1 MRPHDSAQSTT
12 SSNERSP
19 ARIIQLETWRCER
32 NEALFDLAR
41 TGRSPMRWDVVVL
54 RLTTDTGLR
63 GHATAL
69 AARSSVVTQA
79 LLHETI
85 APVVVGRRVTERE
98 AIWHEL
104 WTIDRHLTFFPVYLP
119 GPVDVA
125 LWDLAAQNAGL
136 PLYQFIGE
144 YRTALPAYASSLFLP
159 SADAYVEQLHA
170 YAARGFRAYTAHP
183 PGPWRTD
190 MSVHRALRQAAGPE
204 FVLMSD
210 PVADYS
216 LEEAIRVGRDLEAL
230 NYHWFEEPFR
240 DFELQKC
247 AKLCAALDIPI
258 AGTETT
264 RGGPW
269 GVAQAIAQNA
279 VDIVRADVSWKA
291 GITGTLKIAH
301 LAEAH
306 GMRCEIHCTTMGVM
320 DIANLHVSCAIRN
333 CEFFEL
339 LVPEEP
345 FRFPMKD
352 AYPIDTDGVA
362 HVPKRPGL
370 GIDLDWD
377 AIDRTCVEHKVT
389 RE

>member
-1 MRPHDSAQSTT
+1 MSGKNNHPVITAV
-12 SSNERSP
+12 
-19 ARIIQLETWRCER
+19 ETWRCER
-32 NEALFDLAR
+32 KESLFDSSR
-41 TGRSPMRWDVVVL
+41 TGRSPMNWDVVVL
-54 RLTTDTGLR
+54 RLDTDAGIT

-69 AARSSVVTQA
+69 AARSSIVTQA
-79 LLHETI
+79 YLHETI
-85 APVVVGRRVTERE
+85 APVVLGRRVTERE

-125 LWDLAAQNAGL
+125 LWDISAQAAGL

-144 YRTALPAYASSLFLP
+144 CRTSLPVYASSLFLP
-159 SADAYVEQLHA
+159 KTEDYVKQLRAYKK
-170 YAARGFRAYTAHP
+170 RGFTAYKAHP
-183 PGPWRTD
+183 PGPWRKD
-190 MSVHRALRQAAGPE
+190 MEIHRALRKAAGPDY
-204 FVLMSD
+204 VLMTD

-216 LEEAIRVGRDLEAL
+216 LEEAIRVGRDLEKL

-240 DFELQKC
+240 DFELAKY

-269 GVAQAIAQNA
+269 GVAQAIAFNS

-291 GITGTLKIAH
+291 GVTGTLKIAH

-306 GMRCEIHCTTMGVM
+306 GLRCEVHCTTMGFM
-320 DIANLHVSCAIRN
+320 DMANLHVSCAIRN
-333 CEFFEL
+333 CEYFEL
-339 LVPEEP
+339 LIPEEP

-352 AYPIDTDGVA
+352 KYPVDQHGIA
-362 HVPKRPGL
+362 HVPRKPGI
-370 GIDLDWD
+370 GVELDWD
-377 AIDRTCVEHKVT
+377 AIDNTCVEHKIT
-389 RE
+389 RTK

>member
-1 MRPHDSAQSTT
+1 MSDSNPVVT
-12 SSNERSP
+12 SF
-19 ARIIQLETWRCER
+19 ETWRCKRREG
-32 NEALFDLAR
+32 LFDSAR
-41 TGRSPMRWDVVVL
+41 TGRSPMDWDVVVL
-54 RLTTDTGLR
+54 RLGTNEGVT

-69 AARSSVVTQA
+69 AARSSLVTQSY
-79 LLHETI
+79 LHETI
-85 APVVVGRRVTERE
+85 APVVLGRPVSQRE

-125 LWDLAAQNAGL
+125 LWDIAAQAARL

-144 YRTALPAYASSLFLP
+144 WRTSLPTYASSLFMP
-159 SADAYVEQLHA
+159 KVENYLDQMRA
-170 YAARGFRAYTAHP
+170 YAARGFPAYKAHP

-190 MSVHRALRQAAGPE
+190 MQIHRALREAADSDY
-204 FVLMSD
+204 VLMSD

-216 LEEAIRVGRDLEAL
+216 LEEAIRVGRDLERL

-240 DFELQKC
+240 DFELQKY

-269 GVAQAIAQNA
+269 GVAQAVALGA

-291 GITGTLKIAH
+291 GVTGTLKIAH

-306 GMRCEIHCTTMGVM
+306 GLRCEVHCTTMGFM
-320 DIANLHVSCAIRN
+320 DMANLHVSCAIRN
-333 CEFFEL
+333 CEYFEL

-345 FRFPMKD
+345 FRFPMKTP
-352 AYPIDTDGVA
+352 YPIDSKGMA
-362 HVPKRPGL
+362 HVPQNPGI
-370 GIDLDWD
+370 GVELDWD
-377 AIDRTCVEHKVT
+377 AIERSSVEHKTT
-389 RE
+389 RAS